1 MHFSIFLRVRI
12 VRQVGVPIPAAGI
25 IVQTKVQMAAE
36 LRGAQD
42 LTWER
47 LHELKMRRGNE
58 RIESRDG
65 DVQAGADGGQ
75 PGRPPVAGED
85 RLPVDAIR
93 NLSET
98 GRDIHWLGAKYSAEV
113 GTGQS
118 VGTLPRC

>member
-1 MHFSIFLRVRI
+1 MRELSLEMAMSRRA
-12 VRQVGVPIPAAGI
+12 PMAGSPD
-25 IVQTKVQMAAE
+25 A
-36 LRGAQD
+36 R
-42 LTWER
+42 
-47 LHELKMRRGNE
+47 
-58 RIESRDG
+58 
-65 DVQAGADGGQ
+65 
-75 PGRPPVAGED
+75 PVAGED